1 MIYRIYPPEELIE
14 DGSLTMPYSKSMLNR
29 ALMLAAL
36 TPGAKFPPV
45 LPESEDCRDVYLM
58 QTALEL
64 LLKASE
70 GEETRLNLGES
81 GTALRFLTAF
91 CAARPGVNAILDGD
105 PGLRKRPV
113 KLLVDALRQLG
124 AEVNYL
130 GEEGFAPL
138 KIAGK
143 QLAGGRLTID
153 ATVSSQYISALM
165 LVAPTMAAP
174 LTVQF
179 DGEPSSLPY
188 IKMTAEMMR
197 RQGAG
202 VELAPLTVEVEA
214 REYVPR
220 EQPIE
225 GDWSGAAFWLEVAA
239 LTAGW
244 ITLRNL
250 PLPSESIQGDAVAAK
265 FFECLG
271 VVTNPGE
278 DADENPIEN
287 AVNLT
292 PSPEVYGRLDLDL
305 ADYPDLAPALTV
317 TCCMLGVPFRFVG
330 LHSLAIKE
338 SDRLQALVE
347 EMERVGVVLQKIRD
361 FGLEWDGKRH
371 PILTMPVF
379 DPRGDHRLAM
389 ALAPTA
395 AYIPGV
401 LLRDPEC
408 VAKSYP
414 GFWDSLRSLG
424 FTADEYV
431 PEKSDAEGA
440 DESSDSSDPE

>member
-14 DGSLTMPYSKSMLNR
+14 NGSLTMPYSKSMLNR

-36 TPGAKFPPV
+36 TPGAKFPPE
-45 LPESEDCRDVYLM
+45 LPAGEDCRDVYVM

-64 LLKASE
+64 LLKASK

-105 PGLRKRPV
+105 PGLRRRPV
-113 KLLVDALRQLG
+113 KIFVDALRQLG
-124 AEVNYL
+124 AEIGYL

-138 KIAGK
+138 KIEGR
-143 QLAGGRLTID
+143 QLSGGALTID
-153 ATVSSQYISALM
+153 PTVSSQYISALM
-165 LVAPTMAAP
+165 LVAPTMSAP
-174 LTVQF
+174 LKISF

-188 IKMTAEMMR
+188 IRMTAEMMR

-202 VELAPLTVEVEA
+202 VDLAPLSVEVETGG
-214 REYVPR
+214 YVPR

-225 GDWSGAAFWLEVAA
+225 GDWSGAAFWLEVGA

-250 PLPSESIQGDAVAAK
+250 PLPKESIQGDARAAE

-278 DADENPIEN
+278 DEEENPIEG
-287 AVNLT
+287 AVSLT

-347 EMERVGVVLQKIRD
+347 EMERVGVQIQKIRD
-361 FGLEWDGKRH
+361 FGLEWEGKRH

-389 ALAPTA
+389 ALAPVA
-395 AYIPGV
+395 AYIPGI

-414 GFWDSLRSLG
+414 GYWDALRSLG
-424 FTADEYV
+424 FTAGEYQ
-431 PEKSDAEGA
+431 PEK
-440 DESSDSSDPE
+440 DPEKDPE